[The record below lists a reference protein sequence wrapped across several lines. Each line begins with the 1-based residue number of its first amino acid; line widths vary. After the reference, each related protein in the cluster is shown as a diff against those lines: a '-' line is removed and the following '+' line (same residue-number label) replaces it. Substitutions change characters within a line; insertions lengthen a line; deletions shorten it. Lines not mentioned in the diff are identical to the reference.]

1 MELIVWLGCD
11 INNGKYAC
19 RRAVARGFRDRVFF
33 FVCFVFCMCFA
44 FVFLIG
50 QRRDL
55 SKLA

>member
-1 MELIVWLGCD
+1 MWLGCD